1 MTRVDF
7 YVLDNPARGGAP
19 GLACRLAEKAYN
31 KGHRIYVHVQG
42 AEQAEA
48 LDALLWTFKAGSF
61 VPHALAGKQKD
72 EAPVHI
78 GFEEDP
84 VETHNDVLINLTAQ
98 VPLFFSRFARV
109 VELVDADEAART
121 RARERF
127 RFYRERGY
135 TLDTHNIA
143 G

>member
-7 YVLDNPARGGAP
+7 YVLENPTPAGAP
-19 GLACRLAEKAYN
+19 GLACRLAEKAYDE
-31 KGHRIYVHVQG
+31 GHRIYIHVEDQQ
-42 AEQAEA
+42 QAEA
-48 LDALLWTFKAGSF
+48 LDALLWTFRAGSF
-61 VPHALAGKQKD
+61 IPHALTGEQGD

-78 GFEEDP
+78 GFGEGPAEAHD
-84 VETHNDVLINLTAQ
+84 DVLINLTAQ

-109 VELVDADEAART
+109 AELVDADEAARLK
-121 RARERF
+121 ARERF